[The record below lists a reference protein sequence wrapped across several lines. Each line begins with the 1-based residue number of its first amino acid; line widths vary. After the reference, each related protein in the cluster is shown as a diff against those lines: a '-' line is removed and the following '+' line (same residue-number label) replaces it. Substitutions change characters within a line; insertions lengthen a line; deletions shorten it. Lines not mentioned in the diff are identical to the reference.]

1 MADVPKHVYLIDGSG
16 FIFRA
21 YFGVKAQMNRSD
33 GTPTNA
39 VYVFTQMLFKLLD
52 DTDADHIAVIF
63 DRARKTFRSDIYPDY
78 KAHRPPPP
86 DDLIP
91 QFDLVRQATEAMNV
105 PAVDMDGFE
114 ADDLIATYARQ
125 AADMGSE
132 VTIVS
137 TDKDL
142 MQMVGGKIKMFDAMK
157 NIMIGPDQVKEKF
170 GVGPDRVIDV
180 QALAGDSSDNVPGVP
195 GIGIKTAALLVEEY
209 GDLDS
214 ILARAEEIKQPK
226 RRQALIEQADLAR
239 VSRELVTFR
248 QDVPVEVP
256 LADFAVRDPDP
267 ERLLKFLQEQ
277 EFKSLVTRLES
288 RFGVEAPVVDA
299 VETETSPA
307 GPEMP
312 NQLDYEL
319 VQTED
324 RLQAWI
330 DNAIAAGEVAVD
342 TETTSLDSMAAELV
356 GISLS
361 IKAGSA
367 CYIPVAHVAP
377 DEQSNLD
384 LDFESEASEAAA
396 IKQISRQRAVA
407 MIKPLLEHPSVL
419 KIGQNIKY
427 DAEIFARYDINVAP
441 VDDTMIISYV
451 LEGGLHGHGMDEL
464 AELHLGH
471 QTIKFKD
478 VAGSGKSQVTF
489 DKVPLDKALDY
500 AAEDAEITGRLYRLL
515 KPLLVDNHMV
525 TVYET
530 LERPLIPVLTEME
543 KSGIKVDAKFLKNLS
558 DDFARRLGDLE
569 VEIHQLVGRDFNIA
583 SPKQLGEI
591 LFDEMGLP
599 GGRKGKTGAYGTGAD
614 ILEGLAAEGHELP
627 VKVLDWRQ
635 LAKLKSTYTDALIGQ
650 INPETGR
657 VHTNYRQAIA
667 STGRLSSND
676 PNLQNIPVRTEEGR
690 KIRQAF
696 VPDKGN
702 VFLSADCS
710 QIELRLL
717 AHVASIDVLK
727 QAFHDG
733 EDIHALTAS
742 QVFGVP
748 IEGMD
753 PMVRR
758 QAKAINFGIIY
769 GISAFG
775 LARQLDISRTEAADY
790 IKAYFERY
798 PGIRDYMETT
808 KESARKLGY
817 VSTLFGRKCYVPGID
832 DKNGARRSFAERAAI
847 NAPIQGGAADIIK
860 LAMIRIPGA
869 FEAAGLRG
877 QMLLQVHDELIFEV
891 PEKELDETAEIAKKI
906 MESVAQLDVPLVV
919 DTGHGI
925 NWDEAH

>member
-1 MADVPKHVYLIDGSG
+1 MP
-16 FIFRA
+16 
-21 YFGVKAQMNRSD
+21 
-33 GTPTNA
+33 
-39 VYVFTQMLFKLLD
+39 LL
-52 DTDADHIAVIF
+52 A
-63 DRARKTFRSDIYPDY
+63 S
-78 KAHRPPPP
+78 
-86 DDLIP
+86 
-91 QFDLVRQATEAMNV
+91 
-105 PAVDMDGFE
+105 
-114 ADDLIATYARQ
+114 
-125 AADMGSE
+125 
-132 VTIVS
+132 
-137 TDKDL
+137 
-142 MQMVGGKIKMFDAMK
+142 
-157 NIMIGPDQVKEKF
+157 NI
-170 GVGPDRVIDV
+170 
-180 QALAGDSSDNVPGVP
+180 
-195 GIGIKTAALLVEEY
+195 
-209 GDLDS
+209 
-214 ILARAEEIKQPK
+214 
-226 RRQALIEQADLAR
+226 
-239 VSRELVTFR
+239 
-248 QDVPVEVP
+248 
-256 LADFAVRDPDP
+256 
-267 ERLLKFLQEQ
+267 
-277 EFKSLVTRLES
+277 
-288 RFGVEAPVVDA
+288 
-299 VETETSPA
+299 
-307 GPEMP
+307 
-312 NQLDYEL
+312 
-319 VQTED
+319 
-324 RLQAWI
+324 
-330 DNAIAAGEVAVD
+330 
-342 TETTSLDSMAAELV
+342 
-356 GISLS
+356 
-361 IKAGSA
+361 
-367 CYIPVAHVAP
+367 VAHVAP
-377 DEQSNLD
+377 DEQSSLD
-384 LDFESEASEAAA
+384 LDFESEATEAVA

-407 MIKPLLEHPSVL
+407 MIKPLLENPSVL

-543 KSGIKVDAKFLKNLS
+543 KSGIKVDANFLKNLS

-569 VEIHQLVGRDFNIA
+569 VEIHRLVGRDFNIA

-702 VFLSADCS
+702 VFLSADYS

-717 AHVASIDVLK
+717 AHVAGIDVLK

-860 LAMIRIPGA
+860 LDMIRIPGA